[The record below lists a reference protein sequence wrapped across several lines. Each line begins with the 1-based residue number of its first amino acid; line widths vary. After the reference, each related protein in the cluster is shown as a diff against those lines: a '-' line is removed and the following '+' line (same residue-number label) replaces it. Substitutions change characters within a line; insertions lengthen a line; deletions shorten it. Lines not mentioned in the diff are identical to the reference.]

1 MFIVYVFPS
10 FLTFKAHVPGFLVNK
25 PRIQCNSV
33 TRQNNT
39 ASNHQIYIKVQY
51 NNILAGTSRCQNQDN
66 QLFNVKFGNLMR

>member
-1 MFIVYVFPS
+1 MCQ
-10 FLTFKAHVPGFLVNK
+10 ALVNQ

-33 TRQNNT
+33 TQL
-39 ASNHQIYIKVQY
+39 ASNHPVFNKVQY